1 VSDHGRELSPAELE
15 RQGRAALGR
24 PVTAHAER
32 SRVESVNGA
41 HRADVANVGHKD
53 GKAVDKHTNGD
64 QPDRRSPQQIER
76 DIEAARANL
85 AVTLDEIVD
94 RVKPAN
100 VAARAKDKVRAQFI
114 DSDTGAPRKERIV
127 PLAGGVAGLILLVV
141 LVKSRGKSDK
151 NVKTGRTGK
160 AGKKR

>member
-1 VSDHGRELSPAELE
+1 MSDHGRELSPAELE

-41 HRADVANVGHKD
+41 HKADVSNAGHGD
-53 GKAVDKHTNGD
+53 GKSAGHDVNGA
-64 QPDRRSPQQIER
+64 PDRRTPQQIER

-114 DSDTGAPRKERIV
+114 DSDTGAPRMERIV
-127 PLAGGVAGLILLVV
+127 PLAGGVAGLVLLVV
-141 LVKSRGKSDK
+141 LVKSRGGDK
-151 NVKTGRTGK
+151 AAAKK
-160 AGKKR
+160 AKAAKKR

>member
-1 VSDHGRELSPAELE
+1 M
-15 RQGRAALGR
+15 
-24 PVTAHAER
+24 
-32 SRVESVNGA
+32 ESVNGA
-41 HRADVANVGHKD
+41 HKADVSNAEHKD
-53 GKAVDKHTNGD
+53 GKAADKHTGGD

-76 DIEAARANL
+76 DIEAARASL

-127 PLAGGVAGLILLVV
+127 PLAGGVAGLLLLVV
-141 LVKSRGKSDK
+141 LVKSRGRADK
-151 NVKTGRTGK
+151 NVKPGK
-160 AGKKR
+160 GKKKR

>member
-1 VSDHGRELSPAELE
+1 M
-15 RQGRAALGR
+15 
-24 PVTAHAER
+24 
-32 SRVESVNGA
+32 ESVNGA
-41 HRADVANVGHKD
+41 HRADVANAGHKD

-100 VAARAKDKVRAQFI
+100 VAARAMDKVRAQFI
-114 DSDTGAPRKERIV
+114 DSDTGAPRKERIL

-141 LVKSRGKSDK
+141 V
-151 NVKTGRTGK
+151 VKTKGNGDKKVK
-160 AGKKR
+160 ARKSGKKR

>member
-32 SRVESVNGA
+32 SRVESVSGA
-41 HRADVANVGHKD
+41 HKAEVADGD
-53 GKAVDKHTNGD
+53 KATDKHASEEL
-64 QPDRRSPQQIER
+64 PDRRSPQQIER

-85 AVTLDEIVD
+85 AVTLDEIVH

-100 VAARAKDKVRAQFI
+100 LAAGAKEKVRAQFI
-114 DSDTGAPRKERIV
+114 DGDTGAPRMERIA
-127 PLAGGVAGLILLVV
+127 PIAGGAVALVV
-141 LVKSRGKSDK
+141 LIVLLKRNK
-151 NVKTGRTGK
+151 
-160 AGKKR
+160 KKR

>member
-1 VSDHGRELSPAELE
+1 MSPAELE

-32 SRVESVNGA
+32 SRVESVDGA
-41 HRADVANVGHKD
+41 RKADLVKD
-53 GKAVDKHTNGD
+53 AKVDDRQHDAGG

-100 VAARAKDKVRAQFI
+100 VLARTTDKVRAQFI
-114 DSDTGAPRKERIV
+114 DSDTGAPRLDRIV
-127 PLAGGVAGLILLVV
+127 PVAGGAAGLLLLVV
-141 LVKSRGKSDK
+141 LLKSRKKK
-151 NVKTGRTGK
+151 N
-160 AGKKR
+160 